1 MVDLKAEILFHNKHL
16 QHFIGHSCKRAAR
29 AVMFHLTNPVRFFIL
44 VVFRTWYIFAFLDFF
59 CNNISEVTILIVE
72 VRGATGAAR
81 APKPGK
87 APIMAARRRYRR
99 RLLFFKIEVRPRP
112 CWPYRVRRRWKCSTQ
127 VQPKTA
133 QSVLL

>member
-87 APIMAARRRYRR
+87 TPPMAPRCHCCRRF
-99 RLLFFKIEVRPRP
+99 LFFKIEVRPRSCRSYHKWRP
-112 CWPYRVRRRWKCSTQ
+112 WS
-127 VQPKTA
+127 
-133 QSVLL
+133 L